1 MAKILVIDDSKTERS
16 VLKALLGDHEVIE
29 AETGDEGIGLARQH
43 GPDLILLDVVMPGKN
58 GFETCRELR
67 KEHGMESVPIIM
79 LSAKDQPTD
88 KQWGMRQGAT
98 EYLTKPFRD
107 EELLTV
113 VKQYV

>member
-16 VLKALLGDHEVIE
+16 VLKAVLGGHDVIE
-29 AETGDEGIGLARQH
+29 AESGDEGIGLARENT
-43 GPDLILLDVVMPGKN
+43 PDLIFLDVVMPGKN
-58 GFETCRELR
+58 GFETCRDLR
-67 KEHGMESVPIIM
+67 REANLETVPIIM

-107 EELLTV
+107 EDLLNV
-113 VKQYV
+113 VKQYI